1 MYPALLE
8 KYRVIIYSGDQ
19 DFAVSFV
26 GSQSWISNLKWKYQN
41 QFNNAEQEKWLL
53 DNYIA
58 GYITTYDN
66 LSLILIRQAGHLV
79 PADQPLVALEL
90 LRHLVTNTP
99 F

>member
-53 DNYIA
+53 DKYIA

-79 PADQPLVALEL
+79 PTDQPLVASEL